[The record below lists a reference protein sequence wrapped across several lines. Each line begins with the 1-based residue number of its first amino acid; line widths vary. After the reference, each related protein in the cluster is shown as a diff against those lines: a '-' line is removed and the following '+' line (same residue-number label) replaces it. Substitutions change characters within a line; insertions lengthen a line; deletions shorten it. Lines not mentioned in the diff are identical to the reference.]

1 MPVAAWRKLFVGR
14 QYAQGRFS
22 YQMKGTGLVSEAI
35 IEDGNEYDVVVVG
48 GGNAALCAALA
59 AREQGASVL
68 VLEKAPEH
76 ARGGNSYF
84 SGGLF
89 RFPFTGLEDLKNVVG
104 PMTDS
109 DKDRIEID
117 PYSESDF
124 YADLMRVTEGLAD
137 LDLAQKLVS
146 SASETVKWMK
156 SKSVRYVLAYGR
168 QAYEVDGKFKFWGGL
183 ACETVGAGV
192 GLIDSLFEACE
203 REGISIA
210 YETMGS
216 ELKVDQDGAIE
227 GLVTR
232 SPRGFRT
239 VSASSVVLACGGF
252 EANPEMRVRYLGA
265 AWDYAKVRGTAANTG
280 DGINMALSIGAQP
293 FGNYSGCHA
302 VAWDAGAPPFGDRR
316 IGDLFQKHS
325 YPLGLIVNRDGVRFV
340 DEGADIRN
348 FTYARYGKEILNQP
362 GRIAFQIFDSQVT
375 ARLRDEYK
383 ILEVMSATG
392 DSIEVIAEALGIDPV
407 EFSRTVSEYNGA
419 VAEGEYDPSR
429 LDGKGTVG
437 INPPK
442 SNWALRLDQPP
453 FTGYAVTCGITF
465 TFGGLKIDTDARV
478 IDTQGYPIPG
488 LYAAGELVGGLFYEN
503 YPGGSGLTAGAVFG
517 RLAGSRAGVHSRV

>member
-1 MPVAAWRKLFVGR
+1 VDR
-14 QYAQGRFS
+14 
-22 YQMKGTGLVSEAI
+22 
-35 IEDGNEYDVVVVG
+35 EDVFENGDEFDVVVVG
-48 GGNAALCAALA
+48 AGNAALCAALA
-59 AREQGASVL
+59 ARERGASVL
-68 VLEKAPEH
+68 VLEKAAEH

-89 RFPFTGLEDLKNVVG
+89 RFPFTGLDDLENVVG
-104 PMTDS
+104 PMAQS

-124 YADLMRVTEGLAD
+124 YSDLMRVTEGLAD
-137 LDLAQKLVS
+137 PELAQKLVS
-146 SASETVKWMK
+146 EAAGTVRWMNGK
-156 SKSVRYVLAYGR
+156 GVRWVLAYGR
-168 QAYEVDGKFKFWGGL
+168 QAYQVEGKFKFWGGL

-203 REGISIA
+203 RGGIAVA
-210 YETMGS
+210 YETMAS
-216 ELKVDQDGAIE
+216 QLIIDQSGAIS
-227 GLVTR
+227 GLTTR
-232 SPRGFRT
+232 SPRGLRT
-239 VSASSVVLACGGF
+239 ISTRSVVLACGGF
-252 EANPEMRVRYLGA
+252 EANPEMRVRYLGP

-280 DGINMALSIGAQP
+280 DGISMALSICAQP

-375 ARLRDEYK
+375 DRLRDEYK
-383 ILEVMSATG
+383 IHEVMSATG
-392 DSIEVIAEALGIDPV
+392 DSIEAVAEALGIDPV
-407 EFSRTVSEYNGA
+407 EFSRTVTLYNDA
-419 VAEGEYDPSR
+419 VTEGEYDPSR
-429 LDGKGTVG
+429 LDGKSTRG
-437 INPPK
+437 IKPPK
-442 SNWALRLDQPP
+442 SNWALKLDQPP

-465 TFGGLKIDTDARV
+465 TFGGLKIDDGARV

-488 LYAAGELVGGLFYEN
+488 LFAAGELVGGLFYEN

-517 RLAGSRAGVHSRV
+517 RLAGDGAGEHSLAETAG

>member
-1 MPVAAWRKLFVGR
+1 MD
-14 QYAQGRFS
+14 
-22 YQMKGTGLVSEAI
+22 SEVFL
-35 IEDGNEYDVVVVG
+35 EDGDEFDVVVVG
-48 GGNAALCAALA
+48 AGNAALCAALA
-59 AREQGASVL
+59 ARERGASVL
-68 VLEKAPEH
+68 VLEKAARH

-89 RFPFTGLEDLKNVVG
+89 RFPFTGLDDLESLVG
-104 PMTDS
+104 PMARS

-124 YADLMRVTEGLAD
+124 YSDLMRVTEGLAD
-137 LDLAQKLVS
+137 PDLAQKLVA
-146 SASETVKWMK
+146 SAADTVRWMK
-156 SKSVRYVLAYGR
+156 DNGVRWILAYGR
-168 QAYEVDGKFKFWGGL
+168 QSYEVEGKFKFWGGL

-192 GLIDSLFEACE
+192 GLTDSLFEACE
-203 REGISIA
+203 RGGVTVA
-210 YETMGS
+210 YETMGT
-216 ELKVDQDGAIE
+216 ELRVGQDGAIS
-227 GLVTR
+227 GLTTR
-232 SPRGFRT
+232 SPRGLRT
-239 VSASSVVLACGGF
+239 VSTRSVVLACGGF

-375 ARLRDEYK
+375 DRLRDEYR
-383 ILEVMSATG
+383 IREVMSATG
-392 DSIEVIAEALGIDPV
+392 DSIEVIAEELGIDPV
-407 EFSRTVSEYNGA
+407 GFSRTVAQYNDA
-419 VAEGEYDPSR
+419 VTDGEYDPAR
-429 LDGKGTVG
+429 LDGKGTTG
-437 INPPK
+437 ISPPK

-465 TFGGLKIDTDARV
+465 TFGGLKIDADSRV

-488 LYAAGELVGGLFYEN
+488 LFAAGELVGGLFYEN
-503 YPGGSGLTAGAVFG
+503 YPGGSGLMAGAVFG
-517 RLAGSRAGVHSRV
+517 RLAGSGAGAHSLLALSD